1 MKKILLFILL
11 CKYFSGYGQIAP
23 PEKDKPFLENPYI
36 ITEIYIG
43 HTNCHMMYI
52 FEGSKGNGDIL
63 YYTTP
68 NNPGELVKISLPEH
82 LAKKKNLVFLFKSET
97 GVAFAEKRG
106 VKKWSTLYLS
116 NMSWLSSKRI
126 RGHDNEG
133 DL

>member
-11 CKYFSGYGQIAP
+11 CEYFSLYGQITP

-43 HTNCHMMYI
+43 HPNCRMMYI
-52 FEGSKGNGDIL
+52 FEGSKRNGDIL

-68 NNPGELVKISLPEH
+68 NNSGELVKISLPEH

-106 VKKWSTLYLS
+106 VKKWSTLYLP
-116 NMSWLSSKRI
+116 NMSWLSPQKTH
-126 RGHDNEG
+126 GHDGE
-133 DL
+133 DKL